1 MAEIK
6 PFSGHFYN
14 IKKIKSLSQVIAPP
28 YDVIPF
34 QEREE
39 YYSRVYNI
47 INLILPEET
56 EKQDKYQHAALL
68 LDEWLKDGIFIEGK
82 KECFWLYH
90 QHFLA
95 NNEDFLRKGF
105 FSLVKLEDFAEGG
118 ILPHENTLTS
128 PKEDRFRLLSATH
141 ANLSPI
147 FLIYSDEKNEV
158 MQLLERNKEASTFAN
173 FSPLERKNTKY
184 IQKGF
189 PHPLGKKHTLWAVS
203 DAAVQAEIKE
213 IIRRKTLYIADGHH
227 RYETALKF
235 WKQTKKDSDGWILAY
250 ISPIEHDSLK
260 IFPAHRLLKNFNRN
274 DWDRLNDKAKEFFHL
289 KELPLKN
296 IDESFN
302 LIKDEGRTRHA
313 FGVVYNDDNTVKT
326 LLMVSKNER
335 KLLGK
340 MDGRRRSKASAT
352 ERHSPAW
359 KHLDVSVLHSLIFS
373 HILGFDEENLQKTAR
388 LIYEVDR
395 YKAMELVKENIFHT
409 AFLLNP
415 TKVEEVRLVAN
426 RQERM
431 PGKATY
437 FYPKVSSGFFI
448 NVLGGKKS

>member
-6 PFSGHFYN
+6 PLNGYFYN
-14 IKKIKSLSQVIAPP
+14 IEKIKSLSQVISPP
-28 YDVIPF
+28 YDVIPLE
-34 QEREE
+34 EREE
-39 YYSRVYNI
+39 YYSRTYNI
-47 INLILPEET
+47 INLILPKET
-56 EKQDKYQHAALL
+56 KAQDGYQHAALL
-68 LDEWLKDGIFIEGK
+68 LKEWLKSGIFIKGEK
-82 KECFWLYH
+82 PCFWLYH

-105 FSLVKLEDFAEGG
+105 FALVKLEDFEEGK

-141 ANLSPI
+141 TNLSPI

-158 MQLLERNKEASTFAN
+158 MRLLEKNRETSKFTD
-173 FSPLERKNTKY
+173 FSPLERNTKH

-189 PHPLGKKHTLWAVS
+189 PHPLGRKHTIWKVS
-203 DAAVQAEIKE
+203 DASIHAKIKE
-213 IIRRKTLYIADGHH
+213 IIKRKTLYIADGHH

-235 WKQTKKDSDGWILAY
+235 WKQTKKDCYGWILAY

-260 IFPAHRLLKNFNRN
+260 IFPAHRLLKNFNKS
-274 DWDRLNDKAKEFFHL
+274 DWKKLNDKAKEFFHL
-289 KELPLKN
+289 KQLPIKN

-302 LIKDEGRTRHA
+302 IIKKEGHARHA
-313 FGVVYNDDNTVKT
+313 FGVVYNDNNTIKT

-335 KLLGK
+335 KLLSQMNG
-340 MDGRRRSKASAT
+340 
-352 ERHSPAW
+352 HSPAW
-359 KHLDVSVLHSLIFS
+359 KHLDVSVLHSLVFFN
-373 HILGFDEENLQKTAR
+373 ILGFDEENLQKASK

-395 YKAMELVKENIFHT
+395 YKTMELVKENVFHT

-415 TKVEEVRLVAN
+415 TKIEEVRLVAN

-448 NVLGGKKS
+448 NVMENENSKFKIKD